1 LIVPVIAGVAIGIAG
16 VTIGIISQER
26 VAKQLVNGLG
36 QPSTAPTLGPRTGC
50 WIGDSQGER
59 TVR

>member
-36 QPSTAPTLGPRTGC
+36 QPSTAPTPRPQNGLL
-50 WIGDSQGER
+50 DR
-59 TVR
+59 R

>member
-36 QPSTAPTLGPRTGC
+36 QPSTAPTPSSPARKRYVDVG
-50 WIGDSQGER
+50 
-59 TVR
+59 